1 MRCAALF
8 VGCAYAYAALTLAH
22 LTASVLV
29 LGGIVVSVVGV
40 ASFAVA
46 LCWKRQ
52 REQKGRSL
60 ETPEGVVS
68 TAYFKV

>member
-1 MRCAALF
+1 MHCAALF

-29 LGGIVVSVVGV
+29 LGGIVVSVVGG

-46 LCWKRQ
+46 LCWKVTT
-52 REQKGRSL
+52 KGGKGNAAL
-60 ETPEGVVS
+60 KHP
-68 TAYFKV
+68 KV